1 MAYDPE
7 ETVYVGKELLRAG
20 ADPSIRGMWVK
31 HLDLTTATIGRG
43 PDTKEW
49 LAPDEIASKLGKKK
63 LAKLLIM
70 PRRQIDVE
78 ETLLKQEEERRHQQE
93 STQLWCGGGNCA
105 HSIRTLW
112 KATSPVARRVLYLL
126 VLLFLLFLFCYF
138 ILDHAIMAGGCGSAM
153 FLTMLFFIVMRREQK
168 WIPLKDQ
175 NKKFKQKKQ
184 RERTE
189 ERRKLKW
196 GERQGEDG
204 GAATGRKKKNQ

>member
-1 MAYDPE
+1 M
-7 ETVYVGKELLRAG
+7 YVGKELLRAG

-63 LAKLLIM
+63 LAELLIM

-78 ETLLKQEEERRHQQE
+78 ETLLRQEEERRHQQE
-93 STQLWCGGGNCA
+93 STQLWCGGCA
-105 HSIRTLW
+105 HSLRTLW
-112 KATSPVARRVLYLL
+112 NATSSVARRVLYLF
-126 VLLFLLFLFCYF
+126 VLFFMLFVFCYF
-138 ILDHAIMAGGCGSAM
+138 ILDHAVMAGGCGSAM

-168 WIPLKDQ
+168 WIPVKDQ
-175 NKKFKQKKQ
+175 NKKVKQKKQ

-196 GERQGEDG
+196 REREGEGG
-204 GAATGRKKKNQ
+204 GAATGLQKKNQ